1 MKILVTGATGF
12 VGQKVVEKAL
22 EKEMEVSA
30 IARNSKLVTQQKSLP
45 QVEWHHGEL
54 TPDFDWSS
62 CLDGVDC
69 VIHCAAR
76 VHQMNEDASVAQ
88 KNYDDANFRST
99 LNLAHQAQQ
108 VGVKRFIFLS
118 SIKVNGESTELN
130 EPFTRT
136 VEQEPEDP
144 YGLSKYKAEQ
154 ALQTL
159 SKDSGLDVV
168 IIRPPLVYGPG
179 VKANFQAMMKW
190 VCRGIPLPLGAI
202 HNKRSMVYLDNLV
215 DLILTCTQHNE
226 AINEVFLVS
235 DDHDI
240 STSELL
246 SQIKQAANSST
257 WLIPVPM
264 KIFTI
269 AAKLL
274 NKPQIAQRLCGSL
287 QVDISHTKKQL
298 NWQPPISWE
307 QGITKTVLFY
317 LNNKN
322 TH

>member
-1 MKILVTGATGF
+1 MTGATGF
-12 VGQKVVEKAL
+12 VGQRVVDKAL
-22 EKEMEVSA
+22 EKEMQISA
-30 IARNSKLVTQQKSLP
+30 IARKDKLIIQKQNLP
-45 QVEWHHGEL
+45 QVEWHDGDL
-54 TPDFDWSS
+54 TPDFDWKT

-69 VIHCAAR
+69 VVHCAAR
-76 VHQMNEDASVAQ
+76 VHQMKEDVHAIQNA
-88 KNYDDANFRST
+88 YDETNFHAT
-99 LNLAHQAQQ
+99 VNLARQAQQ
-108 VGVKRFIFLS
+108 AGVKRFIFLS

-130 EPFTRT
+130 EPFINT
-136 VEQEPEDP
+136 VAQMPEDP
-144 YGLSKYKAEQ
+144 YGLSKYKAEL
-154 ALQTL
+154 ALQEL
-159 SKDSGLDVV
+159 ANQSSLDVV

-179 VKANFQAMMKW
+179 VKANFQSMMKW

-202 HNKRSMVYLDNLV
+202 NNKRSMVYLDNLV
-215 DLILTCTQHNE
+215 DLILTCTQYNE
-226 AINEVFLVS
+226 SINEVLLVS

-246 SQIKQAANSST
+246 YQIKKAANSST

-264 KIFTI
+264 KSFTI

-298 NWQPPISWE
+298 NWQPPISWK
-307 QGITKTVLFY
+307 QGITETVLSY